1 MAPLGETIRQTQH
14 TLEAAGIPDA
24 RLEAEV
30 LLVNVLQI
38 PRHRIYAFQEQ
49 ELSAQ
54 QQQLL
59 DRLVARRL
67 KREPLAYILQHK
79 EFYGIDLAVGPGV
92 LIPRPETELL
102 VEQALFLAL
111 MHMEAGDL
119 VVAEPG
125 TGSGAISIN
134 LAIHLP
140 MARIYATE
148 LYPEAAK
155 IAGYNVERHN
165 VADRVTLL
173 QGDLLEPI
181 PEMVDM
187 IVANLPYIPTG
198 VIAGLQPEIQWEPR
212 EALDGGVD
220 GLDTIRRLLHQ
231 AQQKLKPTGV
241 AILEIDPDQAQPLEE
256 LARELFPTAS
266 ISVEQDLAHQ
276 DRIFVVDLSRPE
288 D

>member
-187 IVANLPYIPTG
+187 VVANLPYIPNG
-198 VIAGLQPEIQWEPR
+198 MIAGLQPEIQWEPR

-231 AQQKLKPTGV
+231 AQQKLKPSGV

-288 D
+288 A